1 MSDPHVCSA
10 VVPGGDSPPS
20 PGPAAGGLATLR
32 AITVSHRAVGIGAM
46 ARHSLDCDAAQAL
59 HQRLTDAGIASVV
72 LTTCNRAELYWRAR
86 GDSGDD
92 DAAHAFARLARV
104 PAGTGRLAGLSA
116 AAHLFRVCA
125 GLESLVLGEAE
136 ILGQV
141 RAALD
146 ASPGADPFLRG
157 VVHAALRAG
166 RQARAETALGV
177 GAQSV
182 ASAAVQFL
190 ARALPVD
197 RSHVLVVGAGATG
210 VKVARHLRALG
221 VGRLVVANRTIERAT
236 AVAATLGAEPAG
248 LDGLQDAIGLAHAVV
263 CAVDAPTHV
272 VSLEDLRWAAAARH
286 GRPLMIVDLSMPP
299 AVEPGEVAGVTRV
312 NLDSLQSAVAQQH
325 DRRAAEIPK
334 ALAVVERELRY
345 LEAWARRQALRPLVS
360 DLRRKLETIRRAE
373 LDRLGGERPDPAH
386 ADGGA
391 LDRLT
396 RRLLDRV
403 LALPVGALEAGH
415 VALDDEQTRI
425 LRRLFSLDAEVDG

>member
-1 MSDPHVCSA
+1 MSGPRVFAPLSPEAASA
-10 VVPGGDSPPS
+10 AA
-20 PGPAAGGLATLR
+20 PALAAASGLETLR
-32 AITVSHRAVGIGAM
+32 AISVSHRAVGVGAL

-59 HQRLTDAGIASVV
+59 HQQLTSAGVASVV
-72 LTTCNRAELYWRAR
+72 LATCNRAELYWRAG
-86 GDSGDD
+86 GDGDD
-92 DAAHAFARLARV
+92 DAAAHAFARLAGL
-104 PAGTGRLAGLSA
+104 PSGTGRLAGLAA

-157 VVHAALRAG
+157 IVHAALRAG

-190 ARALPVD
+190 SRAMPVN

-221 VGRLVVANRTIERAT
+221 VGRLVVANRTIERAA
-236 AVAATLGAEPAG
+236 AVAAALGAEPAG

-263 CAVDAPTHV
+263 CAVDAPGHV
-272 VSLEDLRWAAAARH
+272 VSLDDLRWAAAARR
-286 GRPLMIVDLSMPP
+286 GRPLMVVDLSMPP
-299 AVEPGEVAGVTRV
+299 AVEPGELDGVARV
-312 NLDSLQSAVAQQH
+312 DLATLQHSVAQQH
-325 DRRAAEIPK
+325 DRRAAEVPK
-334 ALAVVERELRY
+334 ALEVIERELRH
-345 LEAWARRQALRPLVS
+345 LESWARRQALRPLVS
-360 DLRRKLETIRRAE
+360 ALRRKLETIRRAE
-373 LDRLGGERPDPAH
+373 LDRLRPELSA
-386 ADGGA
+386 ADADTAA

-396 RRLLDRV
+396 RRLFDRV

-415 VALDDEQTRI
+415 VTLDAAHTRVLRQLFALDG
-425 LRRLFSLDAEVDG
+425 EVDG